1 LYDGSVPVAARPQTP
16 QNRAW
21 SGWSAPQCGHLTM
34 AAVYD
39 ADHPRCRPGVRSLSR
54 RDTFRSVERYA
65 PRALAGVLFACLAVA
80 GTDGAAAQPVEVTPE
95 GPPAP
100 PPDVEADL
108 DIDPTF
114 GPLITIEDIRVVGNR
129 STAER
134 VILRAL
140 PFLQGDRLR
149 AADPRLT
156 QARFKLLAL
165 GFFRDVN
172 LALEKGSARGRIVV
186 VVTVSE
192 RGTIQLN
199 RLWFGSSAL
208 APYWLGA
215 DLNERNFLGTGLLV
229 GGGVVYA
236 GHGGAVD
243 GARDQWGLNLRM
255 GASGIAGTRW
265 GAGGSFIYRSGS
277 EAYRVTGPPGSSDND
292 DLAAFDYRRI
302 GVRGNGRFDLTS
314 SISLDGVLKVER
326 IDAVLDDVPA
336 DRVLDDGRTVP
347 LDVGLEDGASRV
359 VSLSLGFDRDTRSD
373 PVLPHEGSRIQAQL
387 EAGSS
392 VLGGDYDYA
401 VALARYEH
409 WWPLAPRH
417 AIALRLAGGAVFGDA
432 PRFER
437 IHIAD
442 VNRMLTPTVMGMT
455 VAAAPPP
462 DFLGTDN
469 NDALYGDLGG
479 NAVVEWSYRWFR
491 RPRSIYGGDLFIAA
505 GVWGLHADDAVR
517 PIGSS
522 GWDAMPIDLLIDAG
536 LRIDTELGIFEFTV
550 ANALGRVPRW

>member
-1 LYDGSVPVAARPQTP
+1 MR
-16 QNRAW
+16 R
-21 SGWSAPQCGHLTM
+21 
-34 AAVYD
+34 VYD
-39 ADHPRCRPGVRSLSR
+39 ADHRPRPPGVRRGAR
-54 RDTFRSVERYA
+54 RDTFEAVEGRLIC
-65 PRALAGVLFACLAVA
+65 ALAGLLACLALA
-80 GTDGAAAQPVEVTPE
+80 GGQAAAQPADPAPPPE
-95 GPPAP
+95 GPPEP
-100 PPDVEADL
+100 PPAADADL
-108 DIDPTF
+108 DPTF
-114 GPLITIEDIRVVGNR
+114 GPMITIEDIRVVGNR

-149 AADPRLT
+149 AGDPRLT

-172 LALEKGSARGRIVV
+172 LGLEKGSARGRVIV

-236 GHGGAVD
+236 GHGGGVS
-243 GARDQWGLNLRM
+243 GARNQWGVNLRA
-255 GASGIAGTRW
+255 GASGIAGSRW
-265 GAGGSFIYRSGS
+265 GAGGSFYFRHGS
-277 EAYRVTGPPGSSDND
+277 EAYRVSGPPGSSDND

-302 GVRGNGRFDLTS
+302 GVRGTGRFDLTGNTTLEG
-314 SISLDGVLKVER
+314 SLRVER
-326 IDAVLDDVPA
+326 IDAVLDGVPA
-336 DRVLDDGRTVP
+336 DRMLDDGRLVP
-347 LDVGLEDGASRV
+347 IDIGLEPGASRAV
-359 VSLSLGFDRDTRSD
+359 AVTLGVDRDTRDD
-373 PVLPHEGSRIQAQL
+373 PVLPHAGSRIQAQV
-387 EAGSS
+387 EAGATI
-392 VLGGDYDYA
+392 LGGDYDFA
-401 VALARYEH
+401 VALARYER
-409 WWPLAPRH
+409 WWPVAPRH
-417 AIALRLAGGAVFGDA
+417 AVGLRLAGGLVLGDA
-432 PRFER
+432 PRFDR
-437 IHIAD
+437 IHVAD

-469 NDALYGDLGG
+469 NDAFYGDVGG

-505 GVWGLHADDAVR
+505 GVWGVHADDAVR

-522 GWDAMPIDLLIDAG
+522 GFDALPIDLLVDAG
-536 LRIDTELGIFEFTV
+536 LRIDTELGIFEFTFS
-550 ANALGRVPRW
+550 NALGRVPRW